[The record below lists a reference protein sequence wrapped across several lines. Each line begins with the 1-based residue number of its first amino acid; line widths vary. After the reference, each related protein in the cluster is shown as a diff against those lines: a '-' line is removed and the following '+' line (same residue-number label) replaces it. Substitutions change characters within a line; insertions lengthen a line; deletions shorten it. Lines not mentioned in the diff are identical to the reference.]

1 MIPASLNNSST
12 MLSGASPVQQH
23 IILLKLS
30 ELVENTPDFS
40 SKPDIGTSPQRQWI
54 AEIGALIGKVN
65 SKRKSEFNV
74 AKSLLS
80 TFWENA
86 VEQIYGLALDVI
98 EEIKLELEF
107 LGRSEVGSAYATGDI
122 YKFFHDLKSI
132 LNGAKSEIFLI
143 DPYFDGEAFNN
154 YLADVNSNI
163 NIRIFTNN
171 AAQEVQV
178 YVDKHK
184 AQFNSKITLKK
195 YKKLHDRLII
205 IDNKEC
211 WITGGSINH
220 AGVKSPTY
228 LIPVGT
234 EITIEKLRIYE
245 EIWILKDPITAV

>member
-1 MIPASLNNSST
+1 M
-12 MLSGASPVQQH
+12 
-23 IILLKLS
+23 
-30 ELVENTPDFS
+30 
-40 SKPDIGTSPQRQWI
+40 
-54 AEIGALIGKVN
+54 
-65 SKRKSEFNV
+65 
-74 AKSLLS
+74 
-80 TFWENA
+80 
-86 VEQIYGLALDVI
+86 
-98 EEIKLELEF
+98 
-107 LGRSEVGSAYATGDI
+107 
-122 YKFFHDLKSI
+122 
-132 LNGAKSEIFLI
+132 
-143 DPYFDGEAFNN
+143 
-154 YLADVNSNI
+154 
-163 NIRIFTNN
+163 
-171 AAQEVQV
+171 